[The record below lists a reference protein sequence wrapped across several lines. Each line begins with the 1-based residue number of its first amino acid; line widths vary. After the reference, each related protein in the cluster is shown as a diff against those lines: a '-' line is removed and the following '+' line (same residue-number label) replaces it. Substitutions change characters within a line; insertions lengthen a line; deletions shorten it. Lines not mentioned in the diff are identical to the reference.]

1 MLTFEEEKNDKLT
14 YTTFGAAFNK
24 ELAKQLF

>member
-1 MLTFEEEKNDKLT
+1 MLTFKEEKNDKLT
-14 YTTFGAAFNK
+14 YATFGAAFNK